1 MYIPELFKETDQQKI
16 TEFLKQ
22 NAFGLL
28 ITQHQGKPL
37 ATHLPLEYLEK
48 DGKAYL
54 QGHLAKANPQWKTF
68 DEQEQ
73 VLAVFNGPHSY
84 VSASWYSIEEVSTWN
99 YVAVHIYG
107 KLRTMAHEE
116 LMPMLEALMD
126 KYESDVQRPVDMS
139 KLSKKTL
146 NQVHGIVGFEI
157 EITELQAK
165 YKMSQNR
172 SEKDYD
178 NIVENLEDGRGMQ
191 AAETAK
197 LMREF
202 KPDLSGNK

>member
-54 QGHLAKANPQWKTF
+54 HGHVAKANPQWKSF
-68 DEQEQ
+68 EEQEQ

-99 YVAVHIYG
+99 YVSVHIYG
-107 KLRTMAHEE
+107 KLRIMAQEE
-116 LMPMLEALMD
+116 LMPMLEALMH

-146 NQVHGIVGFEI
+146 NQVYGIVGFEI

-178 NIVENLEDGRGMQ
+178 NIVENLEDRRGAQ

>member
-54 QGHLAKANPQWKTF
+54 HGHLAKANPQWKSF
-68 DEQEQ
+68 EEQEQ

-99 YVAVHIYG
+99 YVSVHIYG
-107 KLRTMAHEE
+107 KLRTMAQEE

-126 KYESDVQRPVDMS
+126 KYESDVQRPVVMS

-146 NQVHGIVGFEI
+146 NQVYGIVGFEI

-178 NIVENLEDGRGMQ
+178 NIVENLEDGRGTQ

-202 KPDLSGNK
+202 RPDLSGNK

>member
-1 MYIPELFKETDQQKI
+1 MYNPELFKETDQQKI

-54 QGHLAKANPQWKTF
+54 HGHLAKANPQWKTF

-178 NIVENLEDGRGMQ
+178 NIVENLEDGRGTQ

>member
-1 MYIPELFKETDQQKI
+1 MYIPALFKETNHAKI
-16 TEFLKQ
+16 TEFLKS

-28 ITQHQGKPL
+28 ITQHDGKPL

-54 QGHLAKANPQWKTF
+54 QGHLAKRNVQWESF
-68 DEQEQ
+68 DQQGE

-107 KLRTMAHEE
+107 KLRTMDQEE
-116 LMPMLEALMD
+116 LMPMLEGLMA
-126 KYESDVQRPVDMS
+126 KYEADVDEPIDMS

-146 NQVHGIVGFEI
+146 NQVYGIVGFEI
-157 EITELQAK
+157 EITDIQAK

-172 SEKDYD
+172 SEKDYE
-178 NIVENLEDGRGMQ
+178 NIIDQLEDDRGTQ
-191 AAETAK
+191 SAETAK
-197 LMREF
+197 LMRVF
-202 KPDLSGNK
+202 KPDLDGNA

>member
-99 YVAVHIYG
+99 YVSVHIYG
-107 KLRTMAHEE
+107 KLRTMAQEE

-126 KYESDVQRPVDMS
+126 KYESDVQRPVVMS

-146 NQVHGIVGFEI
+146 NQVYGIVGFEI

-178 NIVENLEDGRGMQ
+178 NIVENLEDGRGTQ

>member
-28 ITQHQGKPL
+28 ITQHQSKPL
-37 ATHLPLEYLEK
+37 ATHLPLEYLEQN
-48 DGKAYL
+48 GKAYL
-54 QGHLAKANPQWKTF
+54 HGHLAKANPQWKSF
-68 DEQEQ
+68 EEQEQ

-99 YVAVHIYG
+99 YVSVHIYG
-107 KLRTMAHEE
+107 KLRIMAQEE
-116 LMPMLEALMD
+116 LMPMLEALMH

-146 NQVHGIVGFEI
+146 NQVYGIVGFEI

-178 NIVENLEDGRGMQ
+178 NIVENLEDRRGAQ

>member
-1 MYIPELFKETDQQKI
+1 
-16 TEFLKQ
+16 
-22 NAFGLL
+22 
-28 ITQHQGKPL
+28 
-37 ATHLPLEYLEK
+37 
-48 DGKAYL
+48 
-54 QGHLAKANPQWKTF
+54 
-68 DEQEQ
+68 
-73 VLAVFNGPHSY
+73 
-84 VSASWYSIEEVSTWN
+84 
-99 YVAVHIYG
+99 
-107 KLRTMAHEE
+107 
-116 LMPMLEALMD
+116 MLEALMD

-178 NIVENLEDGRGMQ
+178 NIVENLEDGRGTQ

>member
-54 QGHLAKANPQWKTF
+54 HGHLAKANPQWKSF
-68 DEQEQ
+68 EEQEQ

-99 YVAVHIYG
+99 YVSVHIYG
-107 KLRTMAHEE
+107 KLRTMAQEE

-178 NIVENLEDGRGMQ
+178 NIVENLEDGRGTQ